1 MRDAT
6 LQGEWQP
13 RDSAKCRAKGWQL
26 QHPAVRPGWV
36 ARARDASRRDD
47 CTVAVFCLPPRKYQK
62 NKQKDVKY
70 NKTIILV
77 TLNLCAHAAE
87 NLAQC
92 LPRDVLD
99 ATLFVAVAN

>member
-1 MRDAT
+1 MRDAA

-47 CTVAVFCLPPRKYQK
+47 CTVAVFACRL
-62 NKQKDVKY
+62 
-70 NKTIILV
+70 
-77 TLNLCAHAAE
+77 E
-87 NLAQC
+87 NIKKISKKM
-92 LPRDVLD
+92 
-99 ATLFVAVAN
+99 